1 MHPES
6 MEVLHSM
13 ASALLRVFEA
23 NHSVVLHVRKLTGSK
38 TWLQNTLLFCAPSE
52 QSVLGL
58 PHFPCE
64 CRTARSVTAYHPCVE
79 EPARSARPR
88 GSSRTKRSCSSHK
101 RFHEKATLSR
111 PPWWPLSLL
120 LDRFGCPSLRFHSH
134 SPRALIT
141 AGPVHDGIRQG
152 RRCILTHGLPRERAR
167 LSCAVAGSGSDR

>member
-1 MHPES
+1 MGLT
-6 MEVLHSM
+6 VRGLQR
-13 ASALLRVFEA
+13 L
-23 NHSVVLHVRKLTGSK
+23 VVRLDHD
-38 TWLQNTLLFCAPSE
+38 PM
-52 QSVLGL
+52 
-58 PHFPCE
+58 
-64 CRTARSVTAYHPCVE
+64 
-79 EPARSARPR
+79 R
-88 GSSRTKRSCSSHK
+88 GHE

-120 LDRFGCPSLRFHSH
+120 LDRFGCPSLCFHSH